1 VVRVVDLGKV
11 EIMSKARVV
20 LVVVGALVALVLGL
34 ACGGGGGGKGEP
46 VKDKRVC
53 MDRHGFNTPC
63 PKR

>member
-1 VVRVVDLGKV
+1 VSR
-11 EIMSKARVV
+11 SRVV
-20 LVVVGALVALVLGL
+20 LVLVGALVVLVMGL
-34 ACGGGGGGKGEP
+34 ACGGGGGKGEP